1 MQPLKR
7 VSFKIII
14 LISLYSTTL
23 LFSKFRWC
31 LAFFSVRFFENHS
44 MTTLFRRGCTLGPP
58 PTPLS
63 CGCLSLLRLTFQA
76 ELFLQPCQ
84 ILGLQIARPLQY
96 APSLLQLRA

>member
-7 VSFKIII
+7 VSFKNFFYYFH
-14 LISLYSTTL
+14 STL
-23 LFSKFRWC
+23 L
-31 LAFFSVRFFENHS
+31 LYFFPNLGGVSRFFDCIFLKPLYDNPIPERLCLGLHS
-44 MTTLFRRGCTLGPP
+44 
-58 PTPLS
+58 TPLS